1 MLEGYARLCYTGWH
15 NEADQEAC
23 IVFAYF
29 FTPAMFLPEGVGFAL
44 FGREHLVWLGVL
56 SAMCVAMIFCYLHLS
71 RAGRQSMARWVAF
84 SLLALEA
91 IRDGYIIACGAWE
104 WIYLPLHPCSF
115 TMFFMALWAWKPH
128 PLWGNLMYGYGLVG
142 AMCALLFCNWTNQ
155 PIWQFQTI
163 YSFLFHGAL
172 VGWILMTLIGGD
184 IRPEGRGFRDCVLF
198 LLAAVPATA
207 VLNNV
212 LPECN
217 FFFTHSGSEGSP
229 LEFLIRIFGEPWWL
243 GAYAVLALGLLGLEF
258 LPWYILGR
266 RKTEVRS

>member
-1 MLEGYARLCYTGWH
+1 M
-15 NEADQEAC
+15 
-23 IVFAYF
+23 FAYF

-56 SAMCVAMIFCYLHLS
+56 SAMCVAMLFCYLRLG
-71 RAGRQSMARWVAF
+71 RAGRQSMARWIAF